1 MGYIGKVP
9 ADVLIDPHVDSAAIT
24 DGTIITA
31 DIADD
36 AVTSAKL
43 AQNSVDSS
51 ELIDGSVDNSHLA
64 GSIAVNKTLLSA
76 GTGLT
81 LSTNTLNVDAAQSQ
95 ITSVGTL
102 SSLTVTG
109 DINFDSNTLF
119 VDASENRVGVGLNNP
134 AKLFHVEGSTPN
146 DFLARIKNTHSTG
159 EGLQI
164 HNNNTSS
171 LFRALDVRN
180 SNGQIFQIYNDGAI
194 VIKGDGSDQTT
205 KWHSGSAYVNAKLDV
220 RQLAIAFSGS
230 DKVTSNTSGNFT
242 FNETLTIGTQ
252 QGGKEL
258 MTNRARMRHIDGVAD
273 ANASFSHG
281 DLYVNHISTGNIYM
295 QRATTFASTV
305 QVNDN
310 DLTVKMNN
318 HASGIRVNVDRKDT
332 NDYGGFEI
340 RTGGSQRWF
349 VGMRELGNDDLQF
362 FNGNSSSGSY
372 QNVLSLNHSN
382 ANATFAEGVAIN
394 GASIGSHKLVVDN
407 GTTSFNRGNSSGNI
421 LELRGQNSSQV
432 VFAAGE
438 TTYGT
443 SSVNNNV
450 RVHGNLRMNAAN
462 SVSFQNASGNETVSL
477 YNGGASNETVLYS
490 SGGIELT
497 GTTNSATSGKGRGQ
511 INASG
516 HIGLNASTTWKTVR
530 TLYGGYQSGIL
541 VFHVSDSGNAAN
553 TRCQIYAFNADYYE
567 RGVSSIDNVTAGVAP
582 GGIEVQIV
590 RDDGSTTS
598 DGGGPYHV
606 QARPA
611 NGTSALTVR
620 LLILSAGD

>member
-1 MGYIGKVP
+1 MNGVG
-9 ADVLIDPHVDSAAIT
+9 DT
-24 DGTIITA
+24 TI
-31 DIADD
+31 
-36 AVTSAKL
+36 
-43 AQNSVDSS
+43 
-51 ELIDGSVDNSHLA
+51 
-64 GSIAVNKTLLSA
+64 A
-76 GTGLT
+76 GT
-81 LSTNTLNVDAAQSQ
+81 V
-95 ITSVGTL
+95 
-102 SSLTVTG
+102 
-109 DINFDSNTLF
+109 
-119 VDASENRVGVGLNNP
+119 
-134 AKLFHVEGSTPN
+134 
-146 DFLARIKNTHSTG
+146 
-159 EGLQI
+159 
-164 HNNNTSS
+164 
-171 LFRALDVRN
+171 
-180 SNGQIFQIYNDGAI
+180 
-194 VIKGDGSDQTT
+194 
-205 KWHSGSAYVNAKLDV
+205 
-220 RQLAIAFSGS
+220 
-230 DKVTSNTSGNFT
+230 
-242 FNETLTIGTQ
+242 TIGTQ

-273 ANASFSHG
+273 ENASFSHG

-295 QRATTFASTV
+295 QRATYFAS
-305 QVNDN
+305 
-310 DLTVKMNN
+310 
-318 HASGIRVNVDRKDT
+318 
-332 NDYGGFEI
+332 
-340 RTGGSQRWF
+340 
-349 VGMRELGNDDLQF
+349 
-362 FNGNSSSGSY
+362 
-372 QNVLSLNHSN
+372 
-382 ANATFAEGVAIN
+382 
-394 GASIGSHKLVVDN
+394 
-407 GTTSFNRGNSSGNI
+407 
-421 LELRGQNSSQV
+421 
-432 VFAAGE
+432 
-438 TTYGT
+438 
-443 SSVNNNV
+443 
-450 RVHGNLRMNAAN
+450 NLRMNAAN